1 MTINDAEGILTAQRN
16 DLITHLARERN
27 SFHKKPLTFPRC
39 CGREVREVL
48 HELCCR
54 LRAAYI
60 RGQGPDRK
68 ERGVAFMKED
78 TKRALRLVG
87 LASTLGLTIVIAT
100 FIGLALGLWLDR
112 VFNTSPWLTVI
123 FLILGIIAGFR
134 NFYRFMSKRA
144 KE

>member
-1 MTINDAEGILTAQRN
+1 VG
-16 DLITHLARERN
+16 
-27 SFHKKPLTFPRC
+27 
-39 CGREVREVL
+39 
-48 HELCCR
+48 
-54 LRAAYI
+54 
-60 RGQGPDRK
+60 RGQARK
-68 ERGVAFMKED
+68 REVAFMKED
-78 TKRALRLVG
+78 TRQALKLVG

-134 NFYRFMSKRA
+134 NFYRFMTRRA

>member
-1 MTINDAEGILTAQRN
+1 VG
-16 DLITHLARERN
+16 
-27 SFHKKPLTFPRC
+27 
-39 CGREVREVL
+39 
-48 HELCCR
+48 
-54 LRAAYI
+54 
-60 RGQGPDRK
+60 RGQAGKR
-68 ERGVAFMKED
+68 EVAFMKED
-78 TKRALRLVG
+78 TRQALKLVG

-123 FLILGIIAGFR
+123 FLIVGIIAGFR